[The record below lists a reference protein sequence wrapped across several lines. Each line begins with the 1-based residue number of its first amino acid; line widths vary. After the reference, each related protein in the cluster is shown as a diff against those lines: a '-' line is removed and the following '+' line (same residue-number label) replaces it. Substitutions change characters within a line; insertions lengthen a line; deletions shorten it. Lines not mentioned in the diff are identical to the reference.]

1 MLAARA
7 MVVALCAADSA
18 PLAQEVWCDLGRR
31 ELHFSQIKG
40 DFKVLRPLMC
50 PFYGFLGRPG
60 SVCASADLLGVL
72 AWCWLV

>member
-1 MLAARA
+1 VLAARA

-31 ELHFSQIKG
+31 ELHFS
-40 DFKVLRPLMC
+40 